1 MSRAPGA
8 LKASPEVVAGG
19 DLFESGRSTLV
30 NAVNCHGVMGAGIAL
45 EFKRRF
51 PAMFADYRR
60 RCRQGEVR
68 LGRPYL
74 WRPEDGVGSSV
85 LNFPTKDH
93 WRDPSHLEAIVD
105 GLAWLR
111 THYREWGIASLAVPA
126 LGCGHGG
133 LRWTDAGPI
142 LIKGLSSLEIP
153 VMLYLPGSSVKR
165 RAGGCAPVAEGGR

>member
-8 LKASPEVVAGG
+8 LRASPEVVSGG

-74 WRPEDGVGSSV
+74 WRPEDGVGPSV

-111 THYREWGIASLAVPA
+111 SHYRELGVASLAVPA

-133 LRWTDAGPI
+133 LRWENVRPVLVQA
-142 LIKGLSSLEIP
+142 LSELAIP
-153 VMLYLPGSSVKR
+153 VSIYGPNGDCRPR
-165 RAGGCAPVAEGGR
+165 RGAEHGHR

>member
-1 MSRAPGA
+1 MSRVPDV
-8 LKASPEVVAGG
+8 LRASPEVVTGG
-19 DLFESGRSTLV
+19 DLFESGCSTLV

-51 PAMFADYRR
+51 PVMFADYRR
-60 RCRQGEVR
+60 RCRRGEVR

-74 WRPEDGVGSSV
+74 WRPEDGAGPSV

-93 WRDPSHLEAIVD
+93 WRDPSHLEPIAA

-111 THYREWGIASLAVPA
+111 SHYRELGIASLAVPA

-133 LRWTDAGPI
+133 LRWEDVRPTIVRA
-142 LIKGLSSLEIP
+142 LSGLAIP
-153 VMLYLPGSSVKR
+153 VSIYEPER
-165 RAGGCAPVAEGGR
+165 RSPPWTRS